1 MISGLHH
8 ISMKCK
14 TEKEFER
21 VKEFYISLL
30 GFKQVREWPEGM
42 MIDYGNGMLEVFRN
56 GEGIKDIGAIRH
68 IAFATDDVD
77 EIVRKVKGAGY
88 EVFIEPKDIVIDSDP
103 VYPARM
109 SFCFGPLGEEIE
121 FFQEVEEINQ

>member
-1 MISGLHH
+1 
-8 ISMKCK
+8 MKCK
-14 TEKEFER
+14 TDEEFEK

-68 IAFATDDVD
+68 MAFATDDVD
-77 EIVRKVKGAGY
+77 EIIRKVKEAGY
-88 EVFIEPKDIVIDSDP
+88 EVFIEPKDIVIGSDP
-103 VYPARM
+103 VYPARI

-121 FFQEVEEINQ
+121 FFQERG